1 MKYLFSS
8 VICFTLVISVFG
20 APQTNSISDFVTE
33 DDVARKIIADQVKM
47 IEKLSDDN
55 EFARSI
61 LKSIDQKC
69 MLEKYKNYKF
79 VNEMLTEAAFELDG
93 FGSPENSVDP
103 FIVFADIALMC
114 SSKLDAVLRFAFS
127 NLFSYSEL
135 LEAFREDEPFKEII
149 DDFVCYNNYA
159 VKTNLL
165 DPNTYPRL
173 QDQPTNKTDA
183 ECDEAV
189 EGLRKLVFESLEF
202 FSEFVV
208 SDHRQCLRTEIS
220 EAAEKFFLK
229 YILLIPL
236 GLTDEQKLHEKKNF
250 VNDAREGLEKILVC
264 NAKEKED
271 RKINE
276 ISYE

>member
-1 MKYLFSS
+1 MKYLFPS

-20 APQTNSISDFVTE
+20 APQTNSISEFVTE

-69 MLEKYKNYKF
+69 MLDKYKNYKF
-79 VNEMLTEAAFELDG
+79 INEMLTEEAFELDG
-93 FGSPENSVDP
+93 FGSPEKTVDP

-114 SSKLDAVLRFAFS
+114 SNKLDFLLKFIFS

-135 LEAFREDEPFKEII
+135 LEAFREDEPFKEVI

-159 VKTNLL
+159 VKMNLL
-165 DPNTYPRL
+165 DPNTYTRL
-173 QDQPTNKTDA
+173 QDQPKNKTDA

-189 EGLRKLVFESLEF
+189 VELRKLVVDSLEF

-208 SDHRQCLRTEIS
+208 SDHRQCLRTEIA

-250 VNDAREGLEKILVC
+250 VTDAREGLEKILVC
-264 NAKEKED
+264 SANEKED